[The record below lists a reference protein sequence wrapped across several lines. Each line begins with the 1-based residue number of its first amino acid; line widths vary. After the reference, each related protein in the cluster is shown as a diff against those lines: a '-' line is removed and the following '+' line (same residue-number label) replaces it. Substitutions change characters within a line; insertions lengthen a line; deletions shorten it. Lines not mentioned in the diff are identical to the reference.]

1 MSRLVCLAVL
11 LLCGCGV
18 RFRSEDSKPLPA
30 PEPVPTPVVEVAPPV
45 VAGLHVLIWRE
56 TDSSRV
62 PELELEQYTGVKLRA
77 WLKSNKADFRIWDQH
92 VDASKESSD
101 WQAAAKNRPASLP
114 WIVISNGTAGHSGP
128 LPKTTDE
135 TIALLEKFK

>member
-1 MSRLVCLAVL
+1 MTRFVVLAL
-11 LLCGCGV
+11 LLCSGCGIHL
-18 RFRSEDSKPLPA
+18 RDAEPKPLPF
-30 PEPVPTPVVEVAPPV
+30 PEPLPPPVVEVRPPI

-62 PELELEQYTGVKLRA
+62 PEHELEQYTGVKLRA

-92 VDASKESSD
+92 VDASKESAD

-135 TIALLEKFK
+135 TIALLEKFR

>member
-1 MSRLVCLAVL
+1 MTRFVVLAL
-11 LLCGCGV
+11 LLCSGCGIHL
-18 RFRSEDSKPLPA
+18 RDAEPKPLPF
-30 PEPVPTPVVEVAPPV
+30 PEPLPPPVVEVRPPIV
-45 VAGLHVLIWRE
+45 
-56 TDSSRV
+56 
-62 PELELEQYTGVKLRA
+62 VKLRA

-92 VDASKESSD
+92 VDASKESAD

-135 TIALLEKFK
+135 TIALLEKFR